1 MKVSWDSFFRKSCLK
16 LFGQWVRCVAAC
28 RTIEDAEATQVA
40 AELMHITIIHFRA
53 IDRYWGSSSR
63 SKCDTSNGSIWRC
76 STESWLLASL
86 FSGLFE
92 RAASRSL
99 FNLLNSLKC
108 MSLVRGGRMGMG
120 EHSWDGYVYDASWN
134 ARRFSKHFCKLP
146 GSFYF
151 KKWKRS
157 RRPSVFDAGWFLLG
171 YGTFLL
177 DGLKIKVG
185 DFGMSR
191 LWIIWRYLFR
201 AYVDREES
209 VWVAYDDEIWSDE
222 FKFIGITNQNLRYSL
237 ARTSPISARWYCTGW
252 TPMHQLFHKM
262 TSHLRRVMIWMTI
275 CHSMASCSGLYQGL
289 SDSSTSSR
297 HFVACSFRIFCSRS
311 CSSDV
316 KSVP

>member
-28 RTIEDAEATQVA
+28 RTIDDAEATQVA

-53 IDRYWGSSSR
+53 VDRHWGSSSR

-86 FSGLFE
+86 LSGLFE

-146 GSFYF
+146 RLAHSILRNG
-151 KKWKRS
+151 K
-157 RRPSVFDAGWFLLG
+157 GLG
-171 YGTFLL
+171 DLPCL
-177 DGLKIKVG
+177 MQDG
-185 DFGMSR
+185 
-191 LWIIWRYLFR
+191 
-201 AYVDREES
+201 
-209 VWVAYDDEIWSDE
+209 
-222 FKFIGITNQNLRYSL
+222 
-237 ARTSPISARWYCTGW
+237 
-252 TPMHQLFHKM
+252 
-262 TSHLRRVMIWMTI
+262 
-275 CHSMASCSGLYQGL
+275 SCSATEL
-289 SDSSTSSR
+289 
-297 HFVACSFRIFCSRS
+297 FCQMG
-311 CSSDV
+311 
-316 KSVP
+316 